1 MTVAITYYVRF
12 KTKTGAYV
20 ESYAFQNFFV
30 GETKRFNDI
39 DHLYAPFGV
48 TSGAGSKGGD
58 RTDAAL
64 VAPLSP
70 VTVNLFTEAC
80 EQRWLCEIRSVL
92 LDPDTYEH
100 VQQITLETWLC
111 AKPEINTERAVLRL
125 SSPLDAVDTQIPK
138 RMLNTRLVGS
148 LPSSGTLSV
157 N

>member
-1 MTVAITYYVRF
+1 VTVAITCYVRF
-12 KTKTGAYV
+12 KTKAGAYL

-30 GETKRFNDI
+30 SETRRFNDI
-39 DHLYAPFGV
+39 DYMFAPFGV

-58 RTDAAL
+58 RTDAAI

-80 EQRWLCEIRSVL
+80 EAGWLCEIRSVL
-92 LDPDTYEH
+92 LDPDTYED

-111 AKPEINTERAVLRL
+111 SKPEITTERAVLRL
-125 SSPLDAVDTQIPK
+125 ASPLDAVDTQIPK

-148 LPSSGTLSV
+148 LPSTGSIST